1 MAASIYCI
9 KLREVTNNLEVQ
21 QRCSHIP
28 RDFFN
33 IIVGI
38 RDFNE
43 SVTYRRDTILYDKDG
58 PNILLSLLERMG
70 APLDYIRTL
79 IVPSIL
85 SYARQIYSNPLN
97 STHKLISFEVE
108 VIIKVPVDN
117 VDDEADDNNDE
128 VNEPNDDDNDDDGDA
143 LNFKPATCLSKR
155 RRLREGLSSTNKE
168 CAICL
173 NEFLEGDEVAS
184 ICTHVFHDGC
194 IVKWL
199 KTSHLRQLC
208 RQFMLAGQDGDE
220 SVLLPTI
227 PLVKFCE
234 HVCDDGIY
242 LENGEDT
249 LIYFGSSVDSSI
261 LQQLF
266 GFTSVDEV
274 PTQTV
279 AMEASIYPMK
289 LREVT
294 NNLEVQQRYS
304 HIPYD
309 FFNIVVGIRFVSSLN
324 KGTTL
329 GSLNESVIYRRDTI
343 LSDKDGPNIL
353 LSLLERTGAP
363 LDYIRTLIVPG
374 ILSYAWQIHSNPLN
388 FARKLISF
396 EVEVII
402 KVPIDDD
409 DDEVD
414 EPNDNEDDDGDG
426 DGEDTLNFK
435 PVTCLSVQAL
445 RRYKWGDDEE
455 QDSLPLKKM
464 RRLREGL
471 NSTSKECAICLD
483 EFSEGDEVAS
493 MPCTYVFYDGCI
505 VKWLK
510 NNHLYPLCRFQMPA

>member
-1 MAASIYCI
+1 
-9 KLREVTNNLEVQ
+9 
-21 QRCSHIP
+21 
-28 RDFFN
+28 
-33 IIVGI
+33 
-38 RDFNE
+38 
-43 SVTYRRDTILYDKDG
+43 
-58 PNILLSLLERMG
+58 
-70 APLDYIRTL
+70 
-79 IVPSIL
+79 
-85 SYARQIYSNPLN
+85 
-97 STHKLISFEVE
+97 
-108 VIIKVPVDN
+108 
-117 VDDEADDNNDE
+117 
-128 VNEPNDDDNDDDGDA
+128 
-143 LNFKPATCLSKR
+143 
-155 RRLREGLSSTNKE
+155 
-168 CAICL
+168 
-173 NEFLEGDEVAS
+173 
-184 ICTHVFHDGC
+184 
-194 IVKWL
+194 
-199 KTSHLRQLC
+199 
-208 RQFMLAGQDGDE
+208 
-220 SVLLPTI
+220 
-227 PLVKFCE
+227 
-234 HVCDDGIY
+234 
-242 LENGEDT
+242 
-249 LIYFGSSVDSSI
+249 
-261 LQQLF
+261 
-266 GFTSVDEV
+266 
-274 PTQTV
+274 
-279 AMEASIYPMK
+279 MEASIYPMK

-402 KVPIDDD
+402 K
-409 DDEVD
+409 
-414 EPNDNEDDDGDG
+414 N
-426 DGEDTLNFK
+426 K
-435 PVTCLSVQAL
+435 
-445 RRYKWGDDEE
+445 
-455 QDSLPLKKM
+455 DSLPLKKM